1 MSGRLEIRVTLPPGS
16 LRALTWSIWA
26 INLVL
31 IFANFNIH
39 LGGQLPSKIMTYQ
52 LDMNQEANLASW
64 YSSMLLTLAAVFAA
78 VNYHVRAQV
87 DGRWRFG
94 WLGIAAIT
102 LWLSADEVA
111 QVHETIGAYA
121 RAHSAL
127 LEQTL
132 PAGYFWVLVLG
143 PFAAAAAAFLFL
155 FIRRVLAPIP
165 HCRRLALAGATLWVS
180 AIVLEALAVPV
191 FHTVGIGEG
200 GQLINAPY
208 SLEYALEESSE
219 LLGTTFLLLSFI
231 ELAAQPAIEF
241 AARLA
246 AVLAAGD
253 ARQAVEGATPPSDP
267 GAPEGG
273 PAASALGAD

>member
-1 MSGRLEIRVTLPPGS
+1 MSGRLEIRVTLPPSS

-26 INLVL
+26 IDLIL

-39 LGGQLPSKIMTYQ
+39 LGGQLPSEIVTYQ
-52 LDMNQEANLASW
+52 LDMNREANLASW
-64 YSSMLLTLAAVFAA
+64 YSSMLLVLAAVFAA
-78 VNYHVRAQV
+78 VNYHARAQV

-121 RAHSAL
+121 RAHSAV
-127 LEQTL
+127 LEEML
-132 PAGYFWVLVLG
+132 PASYLWVLVLG
-143 PFAAAAAAFLFL
+143 PVAAAAAVFLFL
-155 FIRRVLAPIP
+155 FVRRVLAPIP
-165 HCRRLALAGATLWVS
+165 HCRRLALAGVTLWVS

-191 FHTVGIGEG
+191 FHTVRIGEG
-200 GQLINAPY
+200 GQLISAPY
-208 SLEYALEESSE
+208 ALEYALEESCE

-231 ELAAQPAIEF
+231 EMAAQPAIEF

-253 ARQAVEGATPPSDP
+253 ARQAVESAPAPPDS
-267 GAPEGG
+267 GSQEGG
-273 PAASALGAD
+273 PAAAPLGAD